1 MNDSTIA
8 LEVERFH
15 GHMCPGVAIGVQAA
29 NFALA
34 ELGRNSDS
42 NEVLAIVETSMCA
55 VDGIQYVMGCTFG
68 RGSLIHLDY
77 GKNAYSFV
85 RTRDG
90 KSLRLSAREG
100 AWQRSPEHE
109 ELLAK
114 SRAGSSTESDRKR
127 YWELQRQVSEE
138 ILARHPES
146 IFHIVRKEITFS
158 ALPRDMHYRK
168 CSRCGDMTNISRLAG
183 SADSPLCVPCMNAK
197 IN

>member
-1 MNDSTIA
+1 MNESTIA
-8 LEVERFH
+8 IEVERFH

-29 NFALA
+29 NVALA
-34 ELGRNSDS
+34 ELGCNSDS

-68 RGSLIHLDY
+68 RGTLIHLDY

-85 RTRDG
+85 RTGDG

-100 AWQRSPEHE
+100 AWQRSQEHE
-109 ELLAK
+109 ALLAK
-114 SRAGSSTESDRKR
+114 SRAGLSTESDKKR

-146 IFHIVRKEITFS
+146 IFRIVRERITFS
-158 ALPRDMHYRK
+158 ALSRDMHYRK
-168 CSRCGDMTNISRLAG
+168 CSRCGDMTNVSRLV
-183 SADSPLCVPCMNAK
+183 STPDSELCVPCANAK
-197 IN
+197 